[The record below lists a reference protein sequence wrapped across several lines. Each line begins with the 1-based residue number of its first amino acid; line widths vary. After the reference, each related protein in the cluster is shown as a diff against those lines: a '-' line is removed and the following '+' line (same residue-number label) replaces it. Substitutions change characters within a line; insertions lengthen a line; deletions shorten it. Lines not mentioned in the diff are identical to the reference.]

1 MRVAPNSYR
10 PGLRPVGAYREGASP
25 YGVIGN
31 ASEWVADWYNWSDY
45 ANMPTRNPL
54 NIAPPWNHVAR
65 GSPWHDP
72 TGNVAWTQTM
82 SHCPARNSSHETRD
96 PRTGFR
102 CARSLPQVCAFS
114 TAEGIIDSPSSVLQE
129 WSMLQSML
137 TEAQANLLRDEKA
150 ALAEIRLAL
159 SELDA
164 PRESLDTLQQAIL
177 QLDEL
182 FLLVVVGEF
191 NSGKSA
197 LINALLGE
205 NILPEGVTPT
215 TSRVTLVKWDEHI
228 AEKIVDQNF
237 SVYTH
242 PLALLREINIVDTP
256 GTNAVI
262 RHHERLTDE
271 FVPRSDLVLFVTSAD
286 RPMSESERQFL
297 ERIRAWGKK
306 VVMTLNKIDILEN
319 EAAQN
324 EVRDFVL
331 KHAQQALGSTPEF
344 FAVSA
349 RLAQA
354 AQAEPDPDQR
364 AQLRRASRLDELAS
378 YIHTTLDDAARLRL
392 KFESP
397 LGVAE
402 YIVHQVQAD
411 ISEQASAL
419 NEDKETVNAVESV
432 IVAYE
437 QELKSELGP
446 RLAEVENILS
456 RLQARGLDFFDS
468 TIRLTRIAD
477 LARGDRVR
485 AQFEKQVLADVPQQI
500 EERVQ
505 RMIDWLVDKD
515 LRQWQQVMTYLQRRQ
530 ARYADQIVGQSG
542 TQLDLRR
549 RALIESVGKTAQTI
563 VETYDRNQEASELA
577 AHVEMAVAQV
587 ALIEAGAVG
596 LGALVTFL
604 ITSSTLDITG
614 ILAAGALA
622 VVGLFVIPYKRKQA
636 KERFKEKME
645 TLRIKLLDALTT
657 QFNHEA
663 ENDITRMK
671 EGIAPYT
678 RFVRGELERVDQAL
692 RQIEGL
698 LQRLSALRARL
709 QRI

>member
-1 MRVAPNSYR
+1 
-10 PGLRPVGAYREGASP
+10 
-25 YGVIGN
+25 
-31 ASEWVADWYNWSDY
+31 
-45 ANMPTRNPL
+45 
-54 NIAPPWNHVAR
+54 
-65 GSPWHDP
+65 
-72 TGNVAWTQTM
+72 
-82 SHCPARNSSHETRD
+82 
-96 PRTGFR
+96 
-102 CARSLPQVCAFS
+102 
-114 TAEGIIDSPSSVLQE
+114 
-129 WSMLQSML
+129 MLQSML
-137 TEAQANLLRDEKA
+137 TQAQANLLRDEKA

-159 SELDA
+159 AALDV

-191 NSGKSA
+191 NAGKSA

-205 NILPEGVTPT
+205 SILPEGVTPT
-215 TSRVTLVKWDEHI
+215 TSRVTLVKWGEQV
-228 AEKIVDQNF
+228 AEQIVDQ
-237 SVYTH
+237 SLSICTH

-262 RHHERLTDE
+262 RHHEWLTDE

-286 RPMSESERQFL
+286 RPMAESERLFL

-306 VVMTLNKIDILEN
+306 VVITLNKIDILED
-319 EAAQN
+319 EPALN

-331 KHAQQALGSTPEF
+331 KHVQQQLGVVPEF
-344 FAVSA
+344 FPVSA

-354 AQAEPDPDQR
+354 AQASTDPTQR
-364 AQLRRASRLDELAS
+364 DPLRQASRLDALAD
-378 YIHTTLDDAARLRL
+378 YIHVTLDDAVRLRL
-392 KFESP
+392 KFTSP

-402 YIVHQVQAD
+402 HIVEQTQD
-411 ISEQASAL
+411 DMSEQASAL
-419 NEDKETVNAVESV
+419 NEDKETVKAVELV
-432 IVAYE
+432 IVGYE

-468 TIRLTRIAD
+468 TIRLTKIAD

-485 AQFEKQVLADVPQQI
+485 ALFEKQVLADVPQQI

-515 LRQWQQVMTYLQRRQ
+515 LHQWQQVMTYLQRRQ
-530 ARYADQIVGQSG
+530 ARYADQIIGASG
-542 TQLDLRR
+542 SRLDMRR

-577 AHVEMAVAQV
+577 SNVETAVAQV

-604 ITSSTLDITG
+604 ITSSALDITG
-614 ILAAGALA
+614 ILAAGVLA

-636 KERFKEKME
+636 KERFNEKME
-645 TLRIKLLDALTT
+645 TLRVKLLEALST
-657 QFNHEA
+657 QFDHEA
-663 ENDITRMK
+663 ENDISRMK

-678 RFVRGELERVDQAL
+678 RFVRGEMDRVEKAQ

-698 LQRLSALRARL
+698 LQRISELRARVE
-709 QRI
+709 RI